1 MADGADTGL
10 QAERTTM
17 AWQRTAL
24 GIGAVS
30 ALLLHHA
37 RGQVGLS
44 VPGGAGLLGA
54 LVLLLVV
61 EARNVRS
68 HRDVESARSPM
79 GRALVRAVSL
89 GVALLALA
97 AIAVILGADS

>member
-1 MADGADTGL
+1 
-10 QAERTTM
+10 M

-37 RGQVGLS
+37 RGRVGPS
-44 VPGGAGLLGA
+44 VLGGAGLLGA

-68 HRDVESARSPM
+68 HRDVESRPAPM
-79 GRALVRAVSL
+79 GRAMVRAVSF
-89 GVALLALA
+89 GVVLLALA
-97 AIAVILGADS
+97 AIAVVLGAGG